1 MHREHLRSENPQHC
15 LSSTSRIRT
24 CSFSPSRYFIIVND
38 LREDVNALSLILLAD
53 LYQLNT
59 LFDACSARIL
69 QNLKVDNYVE
79 SARIF
84 HRFEI
89 KDGYDKLVDFGKNCY
104 RQIQKLESYDSLPF
118 AFRYGV
124 IEHTVQRPRIRRC

>member
-1 MHREHLRSENPQHC
+1 M
-15 LSSTSRIRT
+15 
-24 CSFSPSRYFIIVND
+24 
-38 LREDVNALSLILLAD
+38 NALSLIVIAH
-53 LYQLNT
+53 LYQLST
-59 LFDACSARIL
+59 LFDACAARIV

-89 KDGYDKLVDFGKNCY
+89 KDGYDKLVDFGRNRCRRIK
-104 RQIQKLESYDSLPF
+104 KLESYDSLPF

-124 IEHTVQRPRIRRC
+124 LETQSKDDDSDDVNVAQ